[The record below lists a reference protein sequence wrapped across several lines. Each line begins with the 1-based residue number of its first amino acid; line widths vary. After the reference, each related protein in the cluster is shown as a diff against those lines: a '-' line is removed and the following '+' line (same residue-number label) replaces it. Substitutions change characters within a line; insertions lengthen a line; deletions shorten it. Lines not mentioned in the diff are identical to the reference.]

1 MTPSRPALSLSI
13 LVSIVMTIV
22 YQRDIARPKAIV
34 LTSLLL
40 ELVFLIAH
48 SYHWPAGPENRTGL
62 KHYSNTAEL
71 AFL

>member
-48 SYHWPAGPENRTGL
+48 SYHWPAHGTGL